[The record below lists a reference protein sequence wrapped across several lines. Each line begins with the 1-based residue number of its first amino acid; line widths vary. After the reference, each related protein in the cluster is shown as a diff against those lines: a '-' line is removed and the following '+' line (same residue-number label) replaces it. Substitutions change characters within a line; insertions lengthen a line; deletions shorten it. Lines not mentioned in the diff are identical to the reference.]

1 MHIIRFLCTLSLLLV
16 ASALPARA
24 DINIF
29 LTDLNNRAYAAP
41 NDYSV
46 RLSTQFGLP
55 QPQVHSLI
63 RSVAVPADA
72 FMILQLARMLGL
84 PYERVLPAYNAHRGR
99 GWGVIAKEL
108 GIKPGSPEFH
118 ALKRGDFALTGVP
131 GGGKGSGGDPGHG
144 GGQGYRDDRGPGEDK
159 GHGKG
164 ADKGG
169 KGKGHNK

>member
-1 MHIIRFLCTLSLLLV
+1 MPTIRLLCTLCLLL
-16 ASALPARA
+16 AGPALPAWA

-29 LTDLNNRAYAAP
+29 LTDLNSRAYAAP
-41 NDYSV
+41 SDYTI

-63 RSVAVPADA
+63 RTVAVPADA
-72 FMILQLARMLGL
+72 FMVLQLARMLGL
-84 PYERVLPAYNAHRGR
+84 PYERVLPVYTTHRGQ

-131 GGGKGSGGDPGHG
+131 GGGKGSGGGPGNG

-159 GHGKG
+159 GQGKG
-164 ADKGG
+164 EDKGG